1 LRWRWK
7 IAAARAQQ
15 HGRGCESGMARKRE
29 GMGAGAQE
37 SVLAGE
43 WRVGAARQRW
53 PATGTQCRVRWRS
66 ELDGE
71 TVGSS
76 FSRSFLI
83 FGEQM
88 MFNESVAVA
97 LSLSN

>member
-1 LRWRWK
+1 MDDCSGQSA
-7 IAAARAQQ
+7 IAWAWMRKWDGTKAG
-15 HGRGCESGMARKRE
+15 GRRSGR
-29 GMGAGAQE
+29 
-37 SVLAGE
+37 AGE

-53 PATGTQCRVRWRS
+53 PATGTRCQVRWRS

-71 TVGSS
+71 TVGFG
-76 FSRSFLI
+76 FSRSFLF

-97 LSLSN
+97 LTIPK